1 MRKLQEVTPRLE
13 RPLPSGR
20 ETTAIPLP
28 GFIGLHN
35 TQGADFSIA
44 KAQGWPGKEEKP
56 EPETGNP
63 KKGVKWEDMTREERE
78 EAWNIQFELHKKP
91 ESALPP
97 KVTSIAKDVVE
108 PSNPG
113 KPFTGLDWAKMI
125 GTMKKRSPDV
135 DVEAENATGLE
146 LPVRKVRKPALPA
159 AIKRAAESVANSHYD
174 KFPVA
179 DMDIKEAHGSALAYF
194 KKTFTENG
202 TNEEVEQHIKSSYP
216 HLIPK
221 EMQTPRADTPFAARV
236 APRTAKSG
244 AAVAKFAANP
254 LSAFSPRPKSTKADR
269 NAAFR
274 GEA

>member
-13 RPLPSGR
+13 RPLPSAPITPTKTPNVSALVRSQKDVPVGYI
-20 ETTAIPLP
+20 EPL
-28 GFIGLHN
+28 
-35 TQGADFSIA
+35 
-44 KAQGWPGKEEKP
+44 KEF
-56 EPETGNP
+56 GGP
-63 KKGVKWEDMTREERE
+63 KKSIKWEDMTREERE
-78 EAWNIQFELHKKP
+78 TALANSTDSPRPKSAPAP
-91 ESALPP
+91 E
-97 KVTSIAKDVVE
+97 VTSIEKDVVE

-113 KPFTGLDWAKMI
+113 KPFTGLDWARMM
-125 GTMKKRSPDV
+125 GTMKKRNTDV
-135 DVEAENATGLE
+135 DVEAENSTGLE

-202 TNEEVEQHIKSSYP
+202 TNEEVEHHIKSSYP